1 MIDKTEQVTATR
13 RRRPIVRA
21 RRGMSL
27 VELLVAVM
35 VLTIALLGL
44 AGMSGTVSRQLGA
57 GSRQTAAAMVVQ
69 SRLDSLASIA
79 PCTAIIA
86 DGAAPISGTAT
97 TRGVTERWRISDGD
111 NVIRIVDSVTFRG
124 RSRPLVY
131 ESLIPCR
138 N

>member
-1 MIDKTEQVTATR
+1 
-13 RRRPIVRA
+13 
-21 RRGMSL
+21 
-27 VELLVAVM
+27 M
-35 VLTIALLGL
+35 VLSIALLGL

-69 SRLDSLASIA
+69 SRLDSLASLA
-79 PCTAIIA
+79 PCTSIVAE
-86 DGAAPISGTAT
+86 GGSSSGTAT
-97 TRGVTERWRISDGD
+97 TRGVTERWTITDGD

-124 RSRPLVY
+124 RARTLVY